1 MIALVVQ
8 YQIIYPN
15 LHLPYLKT
23 GHRIRSDETKDKNA
37 NSSRQNTT
45 KKTKDWVCV
54 VRPLFI
60 CCVFVLF
67 CLTSFCVLCPI
78 LTFSYEYIL
87 ISNPLHEVYF

>member
-45 KKTKDWVCV
+45 KKTKD
-54 VRPLFI
+54 
-60 CCVFVLF
+60 
-67 CLTSFCVLCPI
+67 
-78 LTFSYEYIL
+78 
-87 ISNPLHEVYF
+87 